1 MVGNSSKPK
10 NGVGLDGLL
19 CPNALQSALR
29 FAHASD
35 IRARE
40 GIKELLAPNPALPAA
55 GPAQTANEA
64 TGDMDRWHHCLD
76 VLVDDFLARKSEL
89 ARLNKARRDQIEDFL
104 RTHAG
109 PAASLEEALRGKL
122 GSASQEALLLFA
134 HEAAVFHLLQILLVK
149 RWADL
154 GLMDESVL
162 APSQQTVN
170 WRITAFLRK
179 NSPKGMMGRHDWSFL
194 KQNVFSWYSPSA
206 EAWERVRL
214 LLSPVNLAGESSD
227 FPARILEAMADRSR
241 LSLLGIQRSLFDA
254 RSLWRLLLEQKAYD
268 LRLGSAAEWDFS
280 AADSAILV
288 SGLKNGESLNAL
300 RELSRAKEL
309 HGIWAYTDS
318 DLERYLSEI
327 FILWNSASEIP
338 QINIHPRRHLKDKD
352 AKAAPLFGEKARV
365 PYQAQLAACFPGNGC
380 RELEDSVSFLDQLKE
395 NGLLLVA
402 SDCFWPTDQSDK
414 AQRLREAALRSTSVR
429 LILDL
434 RQLNGADGEH
444 LPKGICILEKCSSK
458 ELRDSSRPHIVRLRG
473 HLSRAQAEQVWAAI
487 IGLMQQESA
496 PGDVIVNSIASA
508 SEAVKVESMAAAACQ
523 NQLKAAPWVTL
534 SDPHFYEL
542 SGRLRRTPNKAFTL
556 GSILRWKKGASLPTQ
571 RGVLL
576 RECEGKALLAA
587 LGSEPLDDSEEPGF
601 LFVPESSMPEG
612 AQFFSAQVHSAP
624 VQFWFRLE
632 MEQLTQKGARSTKQP
647 ERQAEQRLK
656 LMPMVRLFE
665 PGTLL
670 PVTSPSRPFASL
682 DEARS
687 RLSRAFRSFGMA
699 ERLDVHQTILALEN
713 SIRQNIELCQ
723 EFTKHLFPELR
734 IRRWDLPTTLPEI
747 APTVALE
754 IFGHLDRSS
763 ILQHPSV
770 HVTKLRPTHDFKV
783 SNAVLNELQ
792 LGGLAELQVFHGMDA
807 ILRLSGPSLIL
818 RAAQAELQKRFGRPW
833 SECLERL
840 KFPTDIGLVQTQ
852 VKEVLRSIQQQ
863 LQLTRDCISLM
874 DQTFCCLFG
883 LAANFEDEKAR
894 QTIRHHLS
902 PEEGKIVVSFQRPGI
917 VAPIRR
923 EGFESPT
930 GFLQ

>member
-1 MVGNSSKPK
+1 MGNSSKPK
-10 NGVGLDGLL
+10 TGVGLDGLL

-29 FAHASD
+29 SAHDSD

-40 GIKELLAPNPALPAA
+40 GIKELLAPTSAFNDLVPA
-55 GPAQTANEA
+55 GESSS
-64 TGDMDRWHHCLD
+64 DMDRWLHCLD
-76 VLVDDFLARKSEL
+76 VLVEDFLARKSEL

-109 PAASLEEALRGKL
+109 PSASLEEALRGKL
-122 GSASQEALLLFA
+122 GSPSQEGLLLFA

-149 RWADL
+149 RWMDL
-154 GLMDESVL
+154 GLMEDTAL

-194 KQNVFSWYSPSA
+194 KQNLFSWYSPSSD
-206 EAWERVRL
+206 AWERVRL
-214 LLSPVNLAGESSD
+214 LLSPVDLSGEASD
-227 FPARILEAMADRSR
+227 FPARILEALADHSR
-241 LSLLGIQRSLFDA
+241 LSLLGIHRSLFDA
-254 RSLWRLLLEQKAYD
+254 KFLWRLLLEQKAHD
-268 LRLGSAAEWDFS
+268 LRLGSAADWDFS
-280 AADSAILV
+280 ASGSSILV
-288 SGLKNGESLNAL
+288 SGLRNGESLNAL

-309 HGIWAYTDS
+309 HGVWAYTDS

-338 QINIHPRRHLKDKD
+338 QINIHPRLHLKEKD
-352 AKAAPLFGEKARV
+352 SKAAPLFGDKARV
-365 PYQAQLAACFPGNGC
+365 PYQAQLAACFPC
-380 RELEDSVSFLDQLKE
+380 VEHRELEDAVSFLDQLKE
-395 NGLLLVA
+395 NGLLMIA
-402 SDCFWPTDQSDK
+402 SDCFWPTDQGDK
-414 AQRLREAALRSTSVR
+414 AQRLRDAALRATAVR

-458 ELRDSSRPHIVRLRG
+458 ELRDSSRPQIVRLRG
-473 HLSRAQAEQVWAAI
+473 HLSRAQTQEVWTAI
-487 IGLMQQESA
+487 LGFIHQESA
-496 PGDVIVNSIASA
+496 PGDVVVNSIASA
-508 SEAVKVESMAAAACQ
+508 ADTIKVEAMAAAACQ
-523 NQLKAAPWVTL
+523 NQLKASPWVTL

-542 SGRLRRTPNKAFTL
+542 SGRLRRTPNKAFAL
-556 GSILRWKKGASLPTQ
+556 GSILRWKKGVTLPTQ

-587 LGSEPLDDSEEPGF
+587 IATDPQDDSEEAGF
-601 LFVPESSMPEG
+601 LFIPESTMPEG
-612 AQFFSAQVHSAP
+612 PQFFSAQVHSAP

-632 MEQLTQKGARSTKQP
+632 MEQLTQKGARTTRQP

-670 PVTSPSRPFASL
+670 PVVIESRPFASL
-682 DEARS
+682 EEARI
-687 RLSRAFRSFGMA
+687 RLTKAFRSFGMA
-699 ERLDVHQTILALEN
+699 ERLEVHQTILALEN
-713 SIRQNIELCQ
+713 SIRQNIEVCQ
-723 EFTKHLFPELR
+723 EFTKHLFPELK
-734 IRRWDLPTTLPEI
+734 IRRWELPASLPEI
-747 APTVALE
+747 APSVAIE

-783 SNAVLNELQ
+783 TNAVLNELQ
-792 LGGLAELQVFHGMDA
+792 LGGLAELQVYHGMDA
-807 ILRLSGPSLIL
+807 ILRFSGPSLIL
-818 RAAQAELQKRFGRPW
+818 RAAQSELQKRFGRPW

-863 LQLTRDCISLM
+863 LQLTRDCISIM

-883 LAANFEDEKAR
+883 LASGFEDEKAR

-902 PEEGKIVVSFQRPGI
+902 PDEGRIVVSFQRPGI
-917 VAPIRR
+917 ATPIRR